1 MMNKYAL
8 LIKQNVLLVFILLAF
23 MSSISAQVN
32 IQALDALKG
41 LQVGDEAPFFHLEN
55 QDEEVV
61 YLEDKLKE
69 GSVVLVFYRGQWC
82 PICNRHLGRFQD
94 SLSLISNLDASVI
107 SISPEQPEYLSAMKE
122 KVDLDF
128 DLLYDQGYFVAS
140 EYGLLFDPGESLRN
154 RYDKMLNANFE
165 EAHQDERGLLPIPA
179 TFIIGQDGKILWRQF
194 DPNYKNRSSVL
205 EIIEALKEIN

>member
-8 LIKQNVLLVFILLAF
+8 LIKQNVLIVFILLAF

-41 LQVGDEAPFFHLEN
+41 LQVGDEAPVFHLEN

-69 GSVVLVFYRGQWC
+69 GPVVLVFYRGQWC

-94 SLSLISNLDASVI
+94 SLSLINNLDASVI
-107 SISPEQPEYLSAMKE
+107 AISPEQPEYLYTMKE
-122 KVDLDF
+122 KVDLEF

>member
-1 MMNKYAL
+1 MNKYAFLNRVFL
-8 LIKQNVLLVFILLAF
+8 LIVFTSLVFI
-23 MSSISAQVN
+23 IPNSAQVN

-41 LQVGDEAPFFHLEN
+41 LQVGDDAPLFHLEN

-69 GSVVLVFYRGQWC
+69 GPVVLVFYRGQWC

-94 SLSLISNLDASVI
+94 SLSLIKNLDASVI
-107 SISPEQPEYLSAMKE
+107 AISPEQPEYLYAMKE
-122 KVDLDF
+122 KVDLEF
-128 DLLYDQGYFVAS
+128 DLLYDQGYFVTS
-140 EYGLLFDPGESLRN
+140 EFGLLFDPGESLRN
-154 RYDKMLNANFE
+154 RYNKLLNANFE

-179 TFIIGQDGKILWRQF
+179 TFVIGQDGKIVWRQF

-205 EIIEALKEIN
+205 EIIEALKAIN

>member
-1 MMNKYAL
+1 MRTKYAL
-8 LIKQNVLLVFILLAF
+8 LMNQIVLLVCTSLAF
-23 MSSISAQVN
+23 MNSTSAQVN
-32 IQALDALKG
+32 IQALDVLKG
-41 LQVGDEAPFFHLEN
+41 LQVGDDASLFHLEN

-69 GSVVLVFYRGQWC
+69 GPVVLVFYRGQWC

-94 SLSLISNLDASVI
+94 SLSLINNLDASVI
-107 SISPEQPEYLSAMKE
+107 AVSPEQPEYLYAMKE
-122 KVDLDF
+122 KVDLEF

-154 RYDKMLNANFE
+154 RYNKLLNANFE

-179 TFIIGQDGKILWRQF
+179 TFIIGQNGKILWRQF
-194 DPNYKNRSSVL
+194 DPNYKNRSSVI
-205 EIIEALKEIN
+205 EIIDALKAIN